1 MNINT
6 SNTGKIYVLLM
17 EKNIQ
22 NIYNYIKK
30 INSQRKK
37 NFTAWNISKLY
48 HIF

>member
-17 EKNIQ
+17 EK
-22 NIYNYIKK
+22 IYNYIKK

-37 NFTAWNISKLY
+37 NFPAWNNSKLY

>member
-6 SNTGKIYVLLM
+6 SNTGKICFIDG
-17 EKNIQ
+17 KNIQ

-37 NFTAWNISKLY
+37 NFPAWNNSKLY